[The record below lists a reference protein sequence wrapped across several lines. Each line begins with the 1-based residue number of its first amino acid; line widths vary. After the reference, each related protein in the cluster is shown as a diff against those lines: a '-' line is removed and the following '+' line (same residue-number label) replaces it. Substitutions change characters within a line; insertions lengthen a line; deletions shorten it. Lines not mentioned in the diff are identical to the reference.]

1 MNWGTPAF
9 SVALLGG
16 YLGMLTLLWVGMT
29 AAVAGWHRK
38 NALPAPAEPLPSL
51 PRLSLC
57 IPARNEAANI
67 GACVRSALA
76 QDHPDLEV
84 IVVDDASTDGTAD
97 LARAAGQGDVRLR
110 VLTTA
115 PLPAGWAGKPWACA
129 TAAEAASGPRA
140 AGGAPDTLPRHPG
153 AHLLFVDADVVL
165 APTAARR
172 AAETLVARKLGLLSL
187 FGTWELVT
195 FWERVAIPVIGWF
208 IRGATDLDKV
218 NRPAAPEA
226 FANGQFILVD
236 RAAYTSIG
244 GHAAVRGEVL
254 EDVRLARAMKQA
266 GHALGLHA
274 APELF
279 RVRLYRSL
287 REIVNGYAKNL
298 YEGME
303 RKPGVAV
310 AALGFLFVGSVAP
323 WILLAAAIAAPG
335 WTLAGFAA
343 PTAWTA
349 WIALTCVLP
358 VAFRYVVERSD
369 GRSGSVAWAHPLGNL
384 VLGWVLVRA
393 LTGTRTSW
401 KGRVFVDGKAG

>member
-1 MNWGTPAF
+1 MNWGTPAL

-16 YLGMLTLLWVGMT
+16 YLGMLTLLWLGMT
-29 AAVAGWHRK
+29 AAVADWHRK
-38 NALPAPAEPLPSL
+38 NRLPDVTLGTTPV

-76 QDHPDLEV
+76 QDHPDLE
-84 IVVDDASTDGTAD
+84 ILVVDDASTDGTAD
-97 LARAAGQGDVRLR
+97 LARAAGAGDMRLR
-110 VLTTA
+110 VLTNA
-115 PLPAGWAGKPWACA
+115 PLPPGWAGKPWACA
-129 TAAEAASGPRA
+129 SAAEQAS
-140 AGGAPDTLPRHPG
+140 G

-165 APTAARR
+165 APDAARR
-172 AAETLVARKLGLLSL
+172 AAETLLARKLGLLSL

-218 NRPAAPEA
+218 NQPAAPEA

-236 RAAYTSIG
+236 RAAYTNIG

-266 GHALGLHA
+266 GNALGLHA

-279 RVRLYRSL
+279 RVRLYRNL
-287 REIVNGYAKNL
+287 GEVVNGYAKNL

-310 AALGFLFVGSVAP
+310 AALGFLFVGSLAP
-323 WILLAAAIAAPG
+323 WLLLAGAVAAPG
-335 WTLAGFAA
+335 WMLAGFAA

-349 WIALTCVLP
+349 WIAVTCVLP
-358 VAFRYVVERSD
+358 VGFRYVVERAD
-369 GRSGSVAWAHPLGNL
+369 GRTGRVSWAHPLGNL

-393 LTGTRTSW
+393 LTGTRTAW